1 MDKYELLQEII
12 DNSAS
17 IVVFTGAGISVPSGI
32 PDFRSADGL
41 YNQKG
46 DTKYPPERIISS
58 SFFFDHPDLF
68 YRFYKNKMVYP
79 NTKPNLA
86 HNYFAELEKKGK
98 NVTIVT
104 QNIDGLHQLAGSKR
118 VYELHGSIFRNYCT
132 ECGASYSLDDV
143 MNSEVIIPY
152 CKKCNAIIK
161 PDVVLYEESLDEMTI
176 NLSITSIMTCDT
188 LIVIGTSLSVYPA
201 AGFLRYFRGR
211 NLILINKEPVASKI
225 DCDLEFNE
233 DVIQVIKHLK

>member
-1 MDKYELLQEII
+1 
-12 DNSAS
+12 
-17 IVVFTGAGISVPSGI
+17 
-32 PDFRSADGL
+32 
-41 YNQKG
+41 
-46 DTKYPPERIISS
+46 
-58 SFFFDHPDLF
+58 
-68 YRFYKNKMVYP
+68 MVYP
-79 NTKPNLA
+79 NAKPNLA

-132 ECGASYSLDDV
+132 ECGASYSLNDV

-211 NLILINKEPVASKI
+211 NLILINKESVASKI